1 MKTKRTRLH
10 RSGKTTTRKHTHT
23 HKHKTDKLIN
33 TRNEPCSKGNM
44 SVCCPHMAPDN
55 KGRYAATTKK
65 TDSVMNELKYRG
77 RVYSLRTCCPMCA
90 EQMNALSHED
100 PAAFDRRYKVK
111 PTNDGRTLLLANRHT
126 GKYVQKCFLVR

>member
-1 MKTKRTRLH
+1 MMKTRRTCIH
-10 RSGKTTTRKHTHT
+10 RSGKTKTNTRKHD
-23 HKHKTDKLIN
+23 KDKLIN

-65 TDSVMNELKYRG
+65 TDTKMNELKYRG

-100 PAAFDRRYKVK
+100 PAAFDRRHKVK
-111 PTNDGRTLLLANRHT
+111 PTNNSGALLLANRHT
-126 GKYVQKCFLVR
+126 GKYVQKCVLIR